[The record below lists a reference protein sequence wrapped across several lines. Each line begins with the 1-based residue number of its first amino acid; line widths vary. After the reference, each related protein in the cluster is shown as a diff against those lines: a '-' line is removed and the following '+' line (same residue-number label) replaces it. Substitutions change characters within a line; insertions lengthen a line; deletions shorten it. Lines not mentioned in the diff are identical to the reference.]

1 MAEYRKHQTLLGPQE
16 TTAPLSKVLYGPQG
30 SGKTLHGQVIAANLG
45 LRHVRD
51 LDDVQLTGDR
61 LQRHGYLYL
70 ANCRD
75 YGQRAAQLLGSR
87 LLHID
92 QVLAAIGIRRQGVAN
107 A

>member
-1 MAEYRKHQTLLGPQE
+1 MGKPNTIRGQQRAAK
-16 TTAPLSKVLYGPQG
+16 AVSCVVYGPQG

-51 LDDVQLTGDR
+51 LDDVQLSGDR

-92 QVLAAIGIRRQGVAN
+92 QVLAAIGIRRQGVGRG
-107 A
+107 